1 MYSRVQLE
9 ANSGSETKKKR
20 IRTNAR
26 LFVAFVGVHEAHFAL
41 AAERSW
47 IVEALAV
54 FAQRRV
60 VGALVDV
67 LTHVAVA
74 PEAGVA
80 HALK

>member
-1 MYSRVQLE
+1 M
-9 ANSGSETKKKR
+9 
-20 IRTNAR
+20 
-26 LFVAFVGVHEAHFAL
+26 HEAHFAL